1 MSSFVQL
8 VLRAG
13 GGWGRSGSDSAGR
26 GVQGADPG
34 SGRRWPWNDGQHLCQ
49 VLVKSGNLN
58 ILSATLFRKTL
69 LLASGVTQGCKQLN
83 LHPRFIHQGGLQLQL
98 LLLKCSNGSL
108 VAVDLLTK
116 LMG

>member
-13 GGWGRSGSDSAGR
+13 GGWGRSGGDSAGR

-49 VLVKSGNLN
+49 VLVKSGNLH
-58 ILSATLFRKTL
+58 IFSRHSSARLCCLRRVSLRAVNSSIFTLVSSIKEAF
-69 LLASGVTQGCKQLN
+69 S
-83 LHPRFIHQGGLQLQL
+83 
-98 LLLKCSNGSL
+98 CSSSFSS
-108 VAVDLLTK
+108 AR
-116 LMG
+116 MEAW